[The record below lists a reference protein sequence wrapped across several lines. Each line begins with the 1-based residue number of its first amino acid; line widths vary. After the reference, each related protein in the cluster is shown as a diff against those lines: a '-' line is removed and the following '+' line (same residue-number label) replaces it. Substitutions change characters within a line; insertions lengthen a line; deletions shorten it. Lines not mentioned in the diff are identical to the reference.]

1 MYSSLR
7 QAAQDLEKHGQLLRI
22 SEEVDPDLEMAEIH
36 RRVFAKGG
44 PAILFENVK
53 GSPFQ
58 AMSNVYGTK
67 ERTDFLFRKTLPKV
81 KKVVE
86 IKADPANLAKS
97 PLRYAG
103 APFTALSALPRKHL
117 NPAVKY
123 GQTTID
129 QLPLVKSWPMD
140 GGAFVTLPQVMTLP
154 PGSRKPMQTNI
165 GMYRI
170 QLTGNDYETNKE
182 IGLHYQLHRGI
193 GNHHT
198 EYLKSDEPFRCSI
211 FVGGPPSH
219 AFCAIMPLPEGLSEM
234 TFAGMLAGRRFG
246 YAWDRDWLL
255 SADADFVITGTI
267 RKQGMMREG
276 PFGDHLGYYSL
287 EHPFPV
293 MDVETVWHRKDPIWQ
308 FTVVGRPPAE
318 DSQFGYLIHQI
329 VKDLTPGEFPGIR
342 QINAVDEAGVH
353 PLLLAIGSERY
364 MPFREDGQMLV
375 PEEIITQA
383 NRIIGSGQTS
393 LAKYCII
400 ADGSNDPDLDADDQP
415 AFFQHV
421 LERFDPRRDLHFQTR
436 TTIDTLDYSGSDWNS
451 GSKLIWAVR
460 GAKRR
465 ELTTELP
472 ADFTPPEGFAAPHFI
487 APGILAV
494 AGPAVPGADPDPAR
508 LADFPAGAPDKV
520 KRDANSAKQAAA
532 DLKVFTEHFSDE
544 QSAAM
549 LAEGLALIV
558 ICDDPAFMAEDFS
571 NFVWAAFT
579 RSNPSHDLHGLG
591 ATTEHKHWG
600 CTGPLVMDAR
610 VKPWHAPGLVED
622 LEVSE
627 RIDERFSG
635 TLFAN
640 ANSADQI
647 TTVKTAESNYS
658 ENISA

>member
-7 QAAQDLEKHGQLLRI
+7 QAAQDLDKHGQLLRI
-22 SEEVDPDLEMAEIH
+22 SEEVDPNLEMAEIH
-36 RRVFAKGG
+36 HRIFAKGG

-86 IKADPANLAKS
+86 LKADPANFAKD

-117 NPAVKY
+117 NPAIKY
-123 GQTTID
+123 AQTTID
-129 QLPLVKSWPMD
+129 QLPLVKSWPQD

-154 PGSRKPMQTNI
+154 PGSRKPMESNI

-170 QLTGNDYETNKE
+170 QLTGNDYALNKE

-193 GNHHT
+193 GVHHT
-198 EYLKSDEPFRCSI
+198 EYLKSDEPFRCSV

-267 RKQGMMREG
+267 RKSGMMPEG

-287 EHPFPV
+287 QHPFPV

-329 VKDLTPGEFPGIR
+329 VKDLTPGEFPGIK

-364 MPFREDGQMLV
+364 MPFREGGQMLV

-400 ADGSNDPDLDADDQP
+400 ADGSNDPGLDADDQP

-460 GAKRR
+460 GKKRR
-465 ELTTELP
+465 ELSTELP
-472 ADFTPPEGFAAPHFI
+472 EAFALPEGFVDPHFV

-494 AGPAVPGADPDPAR
+494 SGPAVPGADPNPDR
-508 LADFPAGAPDKV
+508 LATHPAGPDNRVERNAK
-520 KRDANSAKQAAA
+520 SAGQALEDLQRFITA
-532 DLKVFTEHFSDE
+532 DFGVEPSVIL
-544 QSAAM
+544 SAGVGM
-549 LAEGLALIV
+549 IV
-558 ICDDPAFMAEDFS
+558 VCDDSAFMAEDFS
-571 NFVWAAFT
+571 NFIWATFT
-579 RSNPSHDLHGLG
+579 RSNPSHDLHGIG

-600 CTGPLVMDAR
+600 CTGPLVIDAR
-610 VKPWHAPGLVED
+610 VKPWHAPVLVAD
-622 LEVSE
+622 AAVSA
-627 RIDERFSG
+627 RVGERFPS
-635 TLFAN
+635 
-640 ANSADQI
+640 
-647 TTVKTAESNYS
+647 V
-658 ENISA
+658 

>member
-1 MYSSLR
+1 MYASLR
-7 QAAQDLEKHGQLLRI
+7 QAAQDLEKNGQLLRI
-22 SEEVDPDLEMAEIH
+22 SEEVDPNLEMAEIH

-86 IKADPANLAKS
+86 LKADVANFAKD
-97 PLRYAG
+97 PLRYVG

-117 NPAVKY
+117 NPAIKY

-129 QLPLVKSWPMD
+129 QLPLVKSWPQD

-154 PGSRKPMQTNI
+154 QGSRKPMQTNI

-170 QLTGNDYETNKE
+170 QLSGNEYALNKE

-193 GNHHT
+193 GVHHT

-267 RKQGMMREG
+267 RKSGMMPEG

-287 EHPFPV
+287 QHPFPV
-293 MDVETVWHRKDPIWQ
+293 MDVETVWHRKDPIWH

-329 VKDLTPGEFPGIR
+329 VKDLTPGEFPGIK

-383 NRIIGSGQTS
+383 NRIVGSGQTS

-400 ADGSNDPDLDADDQP
+400 ADGSNDPGLDADDQP

-460 GAKRR
+460 GNKRR
-465 ELTTELP
+465 ELSAELP
-472 ADFTPPEGFAAPHFI
+472 KGFTLPEGFTNPEFI

-494 AGPAVPGADPDPAR
+494 AGPPVPGADPNPDR
-508 LADFPAGAPDKV
+508 LATHPAGADNKV
-520 KRDANSAKQAAA
+520 ERNAASARQALEDLQRFTTADFGIEPSEILAA
-532 DLKVFTEHFSDE
+532 GIG
-544 QSAAM
+544 M
-549 LAEGLALIV
+549 IV
-558 ICDDPAFMAEDFS
+558 VCDDSTFMAEDFG
-571 NFVWAAFT
+571 NFIWATFT
-579 RSNPSHDLHGLG
+579 RSNPSHDMYGIG
-591 ATTEHKHWG
+591 ASTEHKHWG
-600 CTGPLVMDAR
+600 CNGPLVVDAR
-610 VKPWHAPGLVED
+610 VKPWHAPGLVQD
-622 LEVSE
+622 PVISA
-627 RIDERFSG
+627 RVDERFPN
-635 TLFAN
+635 L
-640 ANSADQI
+640 
-647 TTVKTAESNYS
+647 
-658 ENISA
+658 